1 MQTEMAKKYWSAIKQ
16 KQQKHK
22 TNILIVTK
30 PLALVV
36 PETHFKSAF
45 HVPEK
50 H

>member
-1 MQTEMAKKYWSAIKQ
+1 MAEKHWSAIKQ
-16 KQQKHK
+16 KQQKHR
-22 TNILIVTK
+22 TNILIVIE

-36 PETHFKSAF
+36 HEAHFKSAF